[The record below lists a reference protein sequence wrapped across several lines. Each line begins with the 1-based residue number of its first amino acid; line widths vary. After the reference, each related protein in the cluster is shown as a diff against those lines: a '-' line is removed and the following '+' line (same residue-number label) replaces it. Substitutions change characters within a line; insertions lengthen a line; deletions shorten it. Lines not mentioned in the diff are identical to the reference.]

1 MKLYIAI
8 AVLAFLAVVYSQGVT
23 QWGNT
28 NDTRIHIQFITKSSK
43 IMQKVIE
50 EINVNQTSLNWRI
63 ISGVKVTDQLKEKN
77 RGDVALTAGG
87 IGFNFVNVRFKSA
100 RGEKIE
106 SILEI
111 YGR

>member
-8 AVLAFLAVVYSQGVT
+8 LVLAFLAVVHSQGVT

-28 NDTRIHIQFITKSSK
+28 NDTRIHIQFVLKKSK
-43 IMQKVIE
+43 IMRKVIE
-50 EINVNQTSLNWRI
+50 EVSVNQTSLNWRT
-63 ISGVKVTDQLKEKN
+63 ISGIKVTDQLKEKD

-100 RGEKIE
+100 RGKKIE

>member
-1 MKLYIAI
+1 M
-8 AVLAFLAVVYSQGVT
+8 
-23 QWGNT
+23 
-28 NDTRIHIQFITKSSK
+28 
-43 IMQKVIE
+43 IE
-50 EINVNQTSLNWRI
+50 EVQVNQTSLSWRT
-63 ISGVKVTDQLKEKN
+63 ISGIKVTDQLREDA